1 MFGVETI
8 GKVRLALSKGE
19 SIHSIAKKYRMSR
32 NTIRKIARTGQTEFV
47 YSKRESK
54 RPALDS
60 FIVRLGEILEQEQ
73 ELPAKG
79 RRTAKKVFEQLQREG
94 YEGSYDAV
102 RRYTKSWKEEHRSN
116 KSAFVP
122 LMFGK
127 AEAFQFDWSEET
139 VELGGQPR
147 KANVAQVRLCYSR
160 MPFCMAFPR
169 QELSMVMEAH
179 IRAHNFFGGLCERG
193 IYDNPKTIVSEIK
206 KGKDREYNRRFL
218 QMASHY
224 LFEPCACTPS
234 AGWEKGQVENQV
246 GVKRRSVF
254 VPRLRFESFEELNA
268 HLREQMII
276 EAHNNSHPEYTDKSV
291 WEVYEEEYPYL
302 RRQASDFAG
311 YSAEERRAGNQ
322 CLVRFDGNQYSVPC
336 EYAGRGV
343 SVRIYAE
350 RIELAYEG
358 NVVCEHR
365 RSFEKGR
372 YILNPLHYL
381 PLLERKPGALRNGRP
396 FLEWELPESIRKVWE
411 YLKRYPDWDRQMS
424 DILSSIPIYGMEA
437 VEVACETALEA
448 GSASESVIL
457 NYLTRL
463 TEERAEQS
471 VSIPDKLKL
480 KEEPRADCGL
490 YDSLLESSHVA

>member
-8 GKVRLALSKGE
+8 RKVRLSLSKGE
-19 SIHSIAKKYRMSR
+19 SIHSVAKKYRMSR
-32 NTIRKIARTGQTEFV
+32 NTVRKIARTGQTEFV

-60 FIVRLGEILEQEQ
+60 FVGRLAEILEEDM
-73 ELPAKG
+73 ELPAKE

-102 RRYTKSWKEEHRSN
+102 RRYIKGWKEENRSN

-139 VELGGQPR
+139 AELGGQSR
-147 KANVAQVRLCYSR
+147 KVNIAQVRLCYSR

-169 QELSMVMEAH
+169 QELAMIMEAH
-179 IRAHNFFGGLCERG
+179 VRAHNFFGGLCERG
-193 IYDNPKTIVSEIK
+193 IYDNPKTVVSEIK
-206 KGKDREYNRRFL
+206 KGKAREYNRRFL

-254 VPRLRFESFEELNA
+254 VPRLKFGSFEELNA

-276 EAHNNSHPEYTDKSV
+276 EAHNSRHPEFADKSV

-302 RRQASDFAG
+302 RRQAADFAG
-311 YSAEERRAGNQ
+311 YATEERRAGVQ

-365 RSFEKGR
+365 RCFEKGR

-381 PLLERKPGALRNGRP
+381 SLLERKPGALRNGRP
-396 FLEWELPESIRKVWE
+396 FLEWKLPESIRKVWE

-424 DILSSIPIYGMEA
+424 GILSSIPIYGMEA

-457 NYLTRL
+457 NHLTRL
-463 TEERAEQS
+463 TEERTEES
-471 VSIPDKLKL
+471 VSIPEKLKL
-480 KEEPRADCGL
+480 KEEPRADCGV
-490 YDSLLESSHVA
+490 YDSLLENGHVA